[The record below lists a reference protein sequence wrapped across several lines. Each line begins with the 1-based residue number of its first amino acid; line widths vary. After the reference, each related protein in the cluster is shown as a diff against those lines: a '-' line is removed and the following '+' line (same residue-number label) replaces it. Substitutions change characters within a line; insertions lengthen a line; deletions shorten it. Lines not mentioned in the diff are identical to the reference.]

1 MIKLDTNDAKILQS
15 ISPSIW
21 LRITENKNIVHIVQE
36 YLTNYSERKIKYI
49 YNTILNLHFVNMTD
63 NT

>member
-15 ISPSIW
+15 ISPSIC

-36 YLTNYSERKIKYI
+36 YLTNYSERKIK
-49 YNTILNLHFVNMTD
+49 NTFTIRF
-63 NT
+63 